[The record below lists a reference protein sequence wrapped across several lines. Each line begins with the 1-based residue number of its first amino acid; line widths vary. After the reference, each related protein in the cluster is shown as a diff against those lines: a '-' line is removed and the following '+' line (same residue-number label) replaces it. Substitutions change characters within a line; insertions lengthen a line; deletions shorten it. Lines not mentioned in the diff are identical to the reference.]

1 MGRRAKVSLY
11 RLFTVGGKHR
21 YVPIVRKG
29 RSWRPKTEPTGTPSS
44 YYLRYLK
51 NGKRTFESVGD
62 DLQVALQEQKAV
74 RVSNTPTPITVITQR
89 KTLRTEVQSFLVNR
103 PESWRYILGVFGDWL
118 GWDKDPV
125 SFQRED
131 FQAFAA
137 HLAKL
142 HPANKECLAPRTRKN
157 YLKHVTQ
164 FLRSTGR
171 VVIVVRNE
179 QDATIAKAT
188 AVIPNTMV
196 LTRADFPKVNKKVK
210 DYYPRS
216 VVDAMFAASKNL
228 RELVM
233 LALFY
238 YTGCRE
244 DEVAH
249 LRWTDIRWEAKEFFV
264 REWWKDNWT
273 TKTYEDRSN
282 EIPDQLIEVLKKAYD
297 VLSDPLRYRQE
308 GWLFAGKSPLI
319 LPNMFGR
326 PDGHLLKKVQQIAK
340 RAGIACGECRDCVER
355 KGRNCQNF
363 RLHKFRYTYARRLEY
378 EPALAD
384 CGKTIDFRATSE
396 NGGIVY
402 VDVKTI
408 KPEDT
413 DRWEQFERARA
424 GGWFPEN
431 VIVAISEEW
440 GGGEIWHAWFAARA
454 RMLEYSLELE
464 QKIRQARL
472 AEKNVDTVLALCSD
486 GFRWRQDQ
494 LEDFVAFYSTG
505 AYRADDPFSEMERK
519 YINSNGISLAR
530 TISRFAYFERKQ
542 GEVRPRCMNWYV
554 RSPRDPFA

>member
-1 MGRRAKVSLY
+1 MGRRANVSLY

-21 YVPIVRKG
+21 YVPIMRKG
-29 RSWRPKTEPTGTPSS
+29 RSWAPKIETAGTPGS

-51 NGKRTFESVGD
+51 NGSRTFESVGD
-62 DLQVALQEQKAV
+62 DLQVALQEQKGR
-74 RVSNTPTPITVITQR
+74 RVSHNTPTPITVITQR
-89 KTLRTEVQSFLVNR
+89 KTLRTEVQTFLANR
-103 PESWRYILGVFGDWL
+103 PESWRYILGVFGDWY

-137 HLAKL
+137 HLARL
-142 HPANKECLAPRTRKN
+142 RPAKECLASRTRKN

-171 VVIVVRNE
+171 VVLVVRNE

-188 AVIPNTMV
+188 AVIPNTLV

-216 VVDAMFAASKNL
+216 VVDAMFAACKNL

-282 EIPDQLIEVLKKAYD
+282 EMPDQLIEVLKNAHD
-297 VLSDPLRYRQE
+297 LLSDPVRCRQE

-319 LPNMFGR
+319 LPNMLGR

-363 RLHKFRYTYARRLEY
+363 RLHKFRYTYARVLDE
-378 EPALAD
+378 
-384 CGKTIDFRATSE
+384 GKTPIEDIRKALGHKDISSTVGYLGGGDKTQRRANIERSFPRE
-396 NGGIVY
+396 MGIV
-402 VDVKTI
+402 
-408 KPEDT
+408 
-413 DRWEQFERARA
+413 
-424 GGWFPEN
+424 G
-431 VIVAISEEW
+431 
-440 GGGEIWHAWFAARA
+440 
-454 RMLEYSLELE
+454 
-464 QKIRQARL
+464 
-472 AEKNVDTVLALCSD
+472 
-486 GFRWRQDQ
+486 
-494 LEDFVAFYSTG
+494 
-505 AYRADDPFSEMERK
+505 
-519 YINSNGISLAR
+519 
-530 TISRFAYFERKQ
+530 
-542 GEVRPRCMNWYV
+542 
-554 RSPRDPFA
+554 